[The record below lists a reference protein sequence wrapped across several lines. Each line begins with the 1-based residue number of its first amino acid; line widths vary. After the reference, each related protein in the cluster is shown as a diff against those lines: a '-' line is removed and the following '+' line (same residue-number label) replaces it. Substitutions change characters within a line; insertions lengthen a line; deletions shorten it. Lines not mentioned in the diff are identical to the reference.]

1 MQAYSRSCRPIF
13 LLLMVY
19 LAMVMVLGWIGFSSN
34 WRRCYLRAIWRRFDR
49 LFDDARKDME
59 RQNRAFDTGWR
70 EVSVL
75 IDSLGDTLRSDA
87 GNEIT
92 RMRRKAS
99 AFRHGDIRRKY
110 IYKHTIN

>member
-1 MQAYSRSCRPIF
+1 M
-13 LLLMVY
+13 
-19 LAMVMVLGWIGFSSN
+19 
-34 WRRCYLRAIWRRFDR
+34 RAIWRRFDK
-49 LFDDARKDME
+49 LFENARRETE

-92 RMRRKAS
+92 DDDLLDNDDSNTYWEDA
-99 AFRHGDIRRKY
+99 I
-110 IYKHTIN
+110 